1 MDKWYNKS
9 GNEGDVVISTRIR
22 FARNLKDYPF
32 PCRLNDETKCKVT
45 ALVKDA
51 ILNGNS
57 ALASRFEYIQ
67 MPELTQEEAVS
78 LVERH
83 LVSPEFISDR
93 QGRGLLLLDDES
105 VSVMINEEDHIR
117 IQVMHQGLDLT
128 AAYDIAD
135 KIDTLLDE
143 RLNFAFNDKLGYL
156 TQCPTNLGT
165 GMRASLMLHLP
176 GLQQS
181 KAMNR
186 IASTLSKLGLVLR
199 GMYGEGSEPKGALYQ
214 LSNQVT
220 LGISEEQAMSNLRDV
235 ALQLVAQEREA
246 RNNLTKN
253 IEVIDAISRS
263 YGLSRYA
270 RLMSNEECMKLLSNI
285 RFGIAAGIIDKLD
298 FDIINRL
305 MIETQPATLMKNV
318 GKKLSPS
325 ERDRIRADVV
335 RSTMLKTNIPNNRR
349 LEN

>member
-1 MDKWYNKS
+1 
-9 GNEGDVVISTRIR
+9 
-22 FARNLKDYPF
+22 
-32 PCRLNDETKCKVT
+32 
-45 ALVKDA
+45 
-51 ILNGNS
+51 
-57 ALASRFEYIQ
+57 
-67 MPELTQEEAVS
+67 
-78 LVERH
+78 
-83 LVSPEFISDR
+83 
-93 QGRGLLLLDDES
+93 
-105 VSVMINEEDHIR
+105 
-117 IQVMHQGLDLT
+117 
-128 AAYDIAD
+128 
-135 KIDTLLDE
+135 
-143 RLNFAFNDKLGYL
+143 
-156 TQCPTNLGT
+156 
-165 GMRASLMLHLP
+165 MLHLP